1 MLQRTFRPLVT
12 LCAAIATQP
21 LLTAE
26 DAPLPELPP
35 RIVAPTDKAEFRR
48 FTLDN
53 GLRVLLVS
61 DVNFNKSGA
70 ALAVGI
76 GQIDDPFEHAGLAH
90 FLEHMLFLG
99 TEKYPDVKDY
109 ATYIN
114 TNGGY
119 NNAYTSTDLT
129 NYQFEVRHEALDG
142 ALDRFSQ
149 FFIAPLFNPDF
160 TEREVNAVNN
170 EAMRH
175 VQNDLRRM
183 LNVRR
188 EIYAPEAGESKFST
202 GNLQTLAHANAD
214 VVRAFYEA
222 NYSADRMALSIA
234 SNASLDQL
242 ESYARHYFSPV
253 PNRSLP
259 TIARDPVFLPRK
271 TALRLA
277 TIEPVKEIRE
287 LWLEFVIPPTRPNFA
302 SKPDELL
309 LSLINYPGD
318 GGLIKALKD
327 ADLATTVGGFTWPR
341 TTGYE
346 SLFLSAD
353 LTPHGAANVPRVMEL
368 FFSYLK
374 HLRDSPFPTAFY
386 ADQARIASLNESYQ
400 DRGEG
405 AALATELAN
414 NALYYPL
421 PIAERAPLVWGQ
433 PDEQAYRELLNALT
447 PDNMLATFQ
456 AKGVPTD
463 RTEEIYGSAY
473 AYTESTG
480 AAYDRLINPPT
491 DTAFALPAANP
502 FIPGPTHLVVERP
515 LKLIDEPGLQL
526 YYAQDLEFQRPQTAL
541 KFRFVP
547 LRVTAK
553 PESELLMRF
562 YETILKD
569 AIEPGAGAAAI
580 AGVDYSLSIGVEGI
594 TVTASGFG
602 DSPLRFAN
610 YVISRIKTL
619 DPTPARFASL
629 SEAVV
634 RNLKSYDQTEAYQ
647 LARDRSNAVM
657 REFYFLPNQSLE
669 RAATVTWEEVRTA
682 ADNYLAFG
690 QLQVLLHGHITPEN
704 AISVAHRLHGMIRSK
719 APVHGVLL
727 QRNYLSLRSG
737 ESIVD
742 TAVIEGVNSAF
753 WNLYLIPNDDAE
765 TRAAFEVI
773 GNFMRTPYAEELRT
787 KQQLGYIVGAGS
799 GVSRGVSLLYAVIQS
814 SAYAPDELQTRS
826 NAFLAT
832 MPDLLANLP
841 PDQWATLVAGAR
853 SQLEEKPKS
862 IAEKA
867 DRMFSLGYDYH
878 ADWDRTR
885 DTLAALDDLTQ
896 EKAAK
901 LFAAAIDPELGR
913 SIKTIVASQAHE
925 ASQAAPTFSDR
936 ETWKKIQTYQ

>member
-1 MLQRTFRPLVT
+1 MPRSLIRSLIT
-12 LCAAIATQP
+12 LCGAISTLP
-21 LLTAE
+21 LLPAAAAE
-26 DAPLPELPP
+26 LPQLPP
-35 RIVAPTDKAEFRR
+35 RVVASTDKAEFRR
-48 FTLDN
+48 FTLPN
-53 GLRVLLVS
+53 GLKVLLVS
-61 DVNFNKSGA
+61 DVNFNKSAA

-129 NYQFEVRHEALDG
+129 NYQFEIRHEALEG

-188 EIYAPEAGESKFST
+188 ELYNPAAGESKFST

-222 NYSADRMALSIA
+222 TYSADRMALSIA
-234 SNASLDQL
+234 SNTPLDQL
-242 ESYARHYFSPV
+242 EAYARQYFSPV
-253 PNRSLP
+253 PNRDLP
-259 TIARDPVFLPRK
+259 TIDREPIFLPRQA
-271 TALRLA
+271 ALRLA
-277 TIEPVKEIRE
+277 TIEPVKEIRQ

-302 SKPDELL
+302 SKPDALL
-309 LSLINYPGD
+309 LSLINYPGE
-318 GGLIKALKD
+318 GGLVKALKD
-327 ADLATTVGGFTWPR
+327 ADLATTVGGFSWTR

-353 LTPHGAANVPRVMEL
+353 LTPHGAASVQAVMEL

-374 HLRDSPFPTAFY
+374 HLRDSPFPSAFY
-386 ADQARIASLNESYQ
+386 ADQARIASLEESYR

-405 AALATELAN
+405 APLATELAN

-421 PIAERAPLVWGQ
+421 SIAERAPIVWGQ
-433 PDEQAYRELLNALT
+433 PDEAAYRELLNALT

-463 RTEEIYGSAY
+463 RTEEIYESAY
-473 AYTESTG
+473 AYTETTG
-480 AAYDRLINPPT
+480 DAYDRLVMPP
-491 DTAFALPAANP
+491 AVVEFALPSANP
-502 FIPGPTHLVVERP
+502 FIPGETKLVSERP
-515 LKLIDEPGLQL
+515 LKLIDEEGLQL
-526 YYAQDLEFQRPQTAL
+526 YYAQDLEFERPQTAV

-547 LRVTAK
+547 RRATATA
-553 PESELLMRF
+553 ETDLLLRF
-562 YETILKD
+562 YETILQD
-569 AIEPGAGAAAI
+569 AIEPGAGDAGI
-580 AGVDYSLSIGVEGI
+580 AGVDHTLSIGLEGLTL
-594 TVTASGFG
+594 TVSGFA
-602 DSPLRFAN
+602 DSPVRFVY
-610 YVISRIKTL
+610 YVLSRMRAL
-619 DPTPARFASL
+619 EVTPARFASL
-629 SEAVV
+629 SEFVV
-634 RNLKSYDQTEAYQ
+634 RNLNSYQQTEAYV
-647 LARDRSNAVM
+647 LARDRSTAAM
-657 REFYFLPNQSLE
+657 REFNFLPDHSLD
-669 RAATVTWEEVRTA
+669 RASSVTWAEVQTNA
-682 ADNYLAFG
+682 SEFFAQG
-690 QLQVLLHGHITPEN
+690 QLQILIHGHIIPED
-704 AISVAHRLHGMIRSK
+704 ATVIAHRLRSLFK
-719 APVHGVLL
+719 AKSAPTDSLV
-727 QRNYLSLRSG
+727 RRANLSLRSG

-753 WNLYLIPNDDAE
+753 WNLYIIPNDDPE
-765 TRAAFEVI
+765 TRAAMEVI
-773 GNFMRTPYAEELRT
+773 GNFMRTPYSEELRT

-799 GVSRGVSLLYAVIQS
+799 GVSRGMSLLYAVIQS
-814 SAYAPDELQTRS
+814 SAYAPDELQQRS
-826 NAFLAT
+826 DKFLAT

-841 PDQWATLVAGAR
+841 ADKWATLVAGAR

-867 DRMFSLGYDYH
+867 DHMFSLGYDYH

-885 DTLAALDDLTQ
+885 DTLTALDQLTQADAAKRFAAALDP
-896 EKAAK
+896 AH
-901 LFAAAIDPELGR
+901 GR
-913 SIKTIVASQAHE
+913 NIKTLVASKAHS
-925 ASQAAPTFSDR
+925 ASDAPPTFRDLQ
-936 ETWKKIQTYQ
+936 TWKETQTYQ

>member
-1 MLQRTFRPLVT
+1 MLRKLRLPAFAL
-12 LCAAIATQP
+12 AAGFSTVSILPA
-21 LLTAE
+21 AE
-26 DAPLPELPP
+26 APLPKLPP
-35 RIVAPTDKAEFRR
+35 RVVSPTDKAEFRR

-53 GLRVLLVS
+53 GLKVLLVS

-129 NYQFEVRHEALDG
+129 NYQFEIRHGALEG

-175 VQNDLRRM
+175 VQNDQRRM

-188 EIYAPEAGESKFST
+188 ELYNPAAGESKFST
-202 GNLQTLAHANAD
+202 GNLKTLANANAD

-242 ESYARHYFSPV
+242 ETYARQYFSPI
-253 PNRSLP
+253 PNRALP
-259 TIARDPVFLPRK
+259 TIEREPIFLPRQE
-271 TALRLA
+271 ALRLA
-277 TIEPVKEIRE
+277 TIEPVKEIRQ

-309 LSLINYPGD
+309 LSLINYPGE
-318 GGLIKALKD
+318 GGLIKKLKD
-327 ADLATTVGGFTWPR
+327 ADLATTVGGFTWTR

-353 LTPHGAANVPRVMEL
+353 LTPHGAENVPQVMEL
-368 FFSYLK
+368 FFAYLQ
-374 HLRDSPFPTAFY
+374 HLRQSPFPSAFY
-386 ADQARIASLNESYQ
+386 ADQARIALLKESYE

-421 PIAERAPLVWGQ
+421 PIAERAPLVWGA
-433 PDEQAYRELLNALT
+433 PDEAAYRELLHALT

-463 RTEEIYGSAY
+463 RTEEIYASAY
-473 AYTESTG
+473 AYTVTQGDDYQALVHPSPVAE
-480 AAYDRLINPPT
+480 
-491 DTAFALPAANP
+491 FALPTANP
-502 FIPGPTHLVVERP
+502 FIPSTTELVVERP
-515 LKLIDEPGLQL
+515 LKLIDEEGLQL
-526 YYAQDLEFQRPQTAL
+526 YYAQDLEFQRPQTAI

-547 LRVTAK
+547 RRTTATA
-553 PESELLMRF
+553 ETDLLLRF
-562 YETILKD
+562 YETILRD
-569 AIEPGAGAAAI
+569 AIEPGAGAADI
-580 AGVDYSLSIGVEGI
+580 AGVDYTLSLGLEGL
-594 TVTASGFG
+594 TLSVSGFG
-602 DSPLRFAN
+602 DSPVRFAD
-610 YVISRIKTL
+610 YVVNQIQTL
-619 DPTPARFASL
+619 EVTPTRFASL
-629 SEAVV
+629 SEYVI
-634 RNLKSYDQTEAYQ
+634 RNLKSYEQTEAYQ
-647 LARDRSNAVM
+647 LARDRSTAAT
-657 REFYFLPNQSLE
+657 REIFFLPNHSL
-669 RAATVTWEEVRTA
+669 AQAPTVTWNQVKRSA
-682 ADNYLAFG
+682 AQFFAEG
-690 QLQVLLHGHITPEN
+690 QLQVLIHGHLVPAE
-704 AISVAHRLHGMIRSK
+704 AIKAAHQLHGMFK
-719 APVHGVLL
+719 AKASPADALV
-727 QRNYLSLRSG
+727 QRNYLSLAPG

-753 WNLYLIPNDDAE
+753 WNLYMIPQDDAK

-773 GNFMRTPYAEELRT
+773 GNFIRTPYSKELRT
-787 KQQLGYIVGAGS
+787 EQQLGYIVGAGS
-799 GVSRGVSLLYAVIQS
+799 GVSRGLSLIYAVIQS
-814 SAYAPDELQTRS
+814 SAYSTDELLTRS
-826 NAFLAT
+826 DQFLAT
-832 MPDLLANLP
+832 MPDLLANLSP
-841 PDQWATLVAGAR
+841 EEWTTLVSGAR

-867 DRMFSLGYDYH
+867 NLMFSLGFDYD
-878 ADWDRTR
+878 AEWDRNPATV
-885 DTLAALDDLTQ
+885 AALDQLSQ
-896 EKAAK
+896 AEAVK
-901 LFAAAIDPELGR
+901 LFAAAIDPVLGR
-913 SIKTIVASQAHE
+913 SSITLVASKAHAASE
-925 ASQAAPTFSDR
+925 AAATFD
-936 ETWKKIQTYQ
+936 ELQKWKQTQTYR